1 MSDLRGER
9 TFRGYSADVRLVVR
23 KGKMRLRS
31 GQWPLW
37 ISFAVMLLA
46 IVLADRVFAG
56 WAYPPLAD
64 FVRSTWGLDLSD
76 PGLFDLDAL
85 SGIWLAL
92 ISLALGTLLLV
103 ISIASQSIPRLV
115 DLYLHNRLS
124 LLFVWYLVLA
134 AAHSLLVLQFGT
146 VPSGHAI
153 KSFNLLILLPVGL
166 LSLFPY
172 TCHVLKQSKPEH
184 IIQQIYAQIQRAYA
198 KLETLDSSSA
208 SSRTA
213 VVELQGQILEAFN
226 QLDDVLSYISFK
238 GPRATIISLLGSALR
253 EFALIKTKVPPC
265 FFVMTPAAR
274 NDISFMTIAE
284 PETTVEQ
291 SRTLIEQ
298 KILRLLRNAYSSTIA
313 ASEYD
318 LASLCAKEL
327 LETCRAVIDRNSTV
341 PETATE
347 DRVDDAIEFLL
358 VWFNTFMRV
367 AIKDAERMSDI
378 RNLFNLLFYYGQLGS
393 CVVDARRPAT
403 LRLVFRYLRIYG
415 EELYNKSRREKL
427 LEFAVDVVAA
437 EMGKLLRHLYQND
450 WPRETQLEFLK
461 VLLSVD
467 RQHGLREADDDP
479 QAAISLGVRLIQ
491 VGLALFYLDRGFDD
505 AVDMILEDLRQD
517 LAALGIE
524 RFRKVF
530 EVIVFRLK
538 VTGREFW
545 EDTDRGNE
553 SLYYAPQMHRL
564 NDLKAR
570 IVSEFRLES

>member
-1 MSDLRGER
+1 
-9 TFRGYSADVRLVVR
+9 
-23 KGKMRLRS
+23 MRLRS

-37 ISFAVMLLA
+37 ISFAVMLLV
-46 IVLADRVFAG
+46 IVLADRLFAG
-56 WAYPPLAD
+56 WGYRPLVD
-64 FVRSTWGLDLSD
+64 FVRSACDLDLSD
-76 PGLFDLDAL
+76 PGLFDLDVL

-115 DLYLHNRLS
+115 DLYLHNQLS
-124 LLFVWYLVLA
+124 LLFVWYLILG
-134 AAHSLLVLQFGT
+134 AAHSLLVMQFGT
-146 VPSGHAI
+146 VPAGHAI
-153 KSFNLLILLPVGL
+153 KSFNLLILLPIGL
-166 LSLFPY
+166 LALFPY
-172 TCHVLKQSKPEH
+172 TCHVLKQSKPDH
-184 IIQQIYAQIQRAYA
+184 IIRQIYAQIQRAYA
-198 KLETLDSSSA
+198 KLEQLDSSSEA
-208 SSRTA
+208 SMVA
-213 VVELQGQILEAFN
+213 VVEIQGLILESFN

-238 GPRATIISLLGSALR
+238 GPRATIISLLGKALR
-253 EFALIKTKVPPC
+253 EFELIKPKVPPR
-265 FFVMTPAAR
+265 FFEMTPSAR
-274 NDISFMTIAE
+274 DDISFMTIAE

-291 SRTLIEQ
+291 SKTLIEQ
-298 KILRLLRNAYSSTIA
+298 KILRLLRNAYSKTIA

-327 LETCRAVIDRNSTV
+327 LDTCRALIERNKLSPGAATPDTV
-341 PETATE
+341 DNE
-347 DRVDDAIEFLL
+347 IEFLL

-393 CVVDARRPAT
+393 CVVDARRTAT

-437 EMGKLLRHLYQND
+437 EMGKLLRQLYQNN
-450 WPRETQLEFLK
+450 WPEEVQLEFLE

-467 RQHGLREADDDP
+467 RQHGLRDADEDP

-491 VGLALFYLDRGFDD
+491 MGLALFYLDRGFDD
-505 AVDMILEDLRQD
+505 AIEMILDDLKQD
-517 LAALGIE
+517 LDALGIE

-530 EVIVFRLK
+530 DVIIFRLK

-553 SLYYAPQMHRL
+553 SLYYAPQKHRL
-564 NDLKAR
+564 DELKIR
-570 IVSEFRLES
+570 IVNQFKLEN